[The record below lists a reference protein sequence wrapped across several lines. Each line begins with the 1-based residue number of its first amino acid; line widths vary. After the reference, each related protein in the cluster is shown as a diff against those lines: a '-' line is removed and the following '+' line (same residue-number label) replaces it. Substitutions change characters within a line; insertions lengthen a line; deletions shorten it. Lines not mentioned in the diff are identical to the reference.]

1 MSRRTVARMEHDAA
15 AALAE
20 ALELVGA
27 AASVVVLPSSGER
40 SDMVVEAA
48 SQRFIVEVKSVVTAA
63 AGALLAERTPRDAPL
78 IVVADRIAAAA
89 KQSLRAAGVNFF
101 DRRGEL
107 WIASPPL
114 RVDARLDL
122 ELRPAVIKGGPLDS
136 QVAKEAAI
144 ASLLAPR
151 QPHGVRQIARCIDRS
166 PSTVSVAM
174 AGLRDF
180 GLLTSDGEAMVPEL
194 FGALAAVWHRRPVAL
209 ATLPGR
215 GDAARL
221 GLGLDAPEAS
231 TGWALTD
238 TRGAMSWGIPIIT
251 SGDYPPDFLVPSEAA
266 LRSAL
271 SHLTEASTPGVRACT
286 VSVAPVRFACT
297 RRVDHSRTTGE
308 RWPVA
313 NHIVV
318 ALDMAQDKA
327 RGLEALDQW
336 QPEGIDR
343 AW

>member
-1 MSRRTVARMEHDAA
+1 MSRRTVVRMEHDAA
-15 AALAE
+15 AALSE
-20 ALELVGA
+20 ALELAGV
-27 AASVVVLPSSGER
+27 AASVVSLPSPAER
-40 SDMVVEAA
+40 FDLVVETD
-48 SQRFIVEVKSVVTAA
+48 SQRFDVEVKSVVTAV
-63 AGALLAERTPRDAPL
+63 AGAMLAECTPRDAPL

-107 WIASPPL
+107 WIASPSL
-114 RVDARLDL
+114 CVDTRLDL
-122 ELRPAVIKGGPLDS
+122 ARPPVSKGGPLDS

-144 ASLLAPR
+144 ACLLAPR
-151 QPHGVRQIARCIDRS
+151 QPHGVRQIARCIDRA

-174 AGLRDF
+174 AGLRDV
-180 GLLTSDGEAMVPEL
+180 GLLTSAGEAMVPEL

-209 ATLPGR
+209 AALPGR
-215 GDAARL
+215 GDATRL

-238 TRGAMSWGIPIIT
+238 TRAAMSWGIPIIA
-251 SGDYPPDFLVPSEAA
+251 SGDYPPDFLVPSDAA
-266 LRSAL
+266 LSSAL
-271 SHLTEASTPGVRACT
+271 SHLTEAPTLGVRACT
-286 VSVAPVRFACT
+286 VSVAPVRFACAH
-297 RRVDHSRTTGE
+297 RVDHSRTTGE

-313 NHIVV
+313 NYIVV